1 MSKCK
6 RSKKNSVYSKEKSFV
21 EFSFKRNEYLV
32 SKDMVYD
39 KWIILI
45 YTVYI
50 YSFKVTKM
58 KQIIHEVK
66 FYWEHNILLLN

>member
-50 YSFKVTKM
+50 YIVLK
-58 KQIIHEVK
+58 
-66 FYWEHNILLLN
+66 

>member
-50 YSFKVTKM
+50 YIYCFKVTKM

-66 FYWEHNILLLN
+66 FY